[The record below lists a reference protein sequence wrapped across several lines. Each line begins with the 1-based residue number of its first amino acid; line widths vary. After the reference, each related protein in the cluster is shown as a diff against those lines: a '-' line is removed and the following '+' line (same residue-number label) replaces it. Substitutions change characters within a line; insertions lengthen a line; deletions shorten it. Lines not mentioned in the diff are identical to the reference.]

1 MLRVS
6 RTRQPAYE
14 VPTSRVHLAK
24 DGQHSQLQSVRRP
37 RRLPEPP
44 RTLKTFRNKFSCET
58 ESNNVD
64 KQWLWFE
71 GTLSCY
77 PTKGNR
83 PFISA
88 QLYSQLNHRN
98 SVHLHTLIHFSC
110 GSPPFSAHG
119 AASAGGL
126 QQRVRGIYAHAQDHV
141 FYART

>member
-1 MLRVS
+1 MLRVW

-14 VPTSRVHLAK
+14 VPTPRVHLAK

-44 RTLKTFRNKFSCET
+44 RTLKTFRKIFSCET

-88 QLYSQLNHRN
+88 QLYSIEPQELC
-98 SVHLHTLIHFSC
+98 TLT
-110 GSPPFSAHG
+110 
-119 AASAGGL
+119 
-126 QQRVRGIYAHAQDHV
+126 YAHSLFMWSTTNYLQC
-141 FYART
+141 ARRRERRRPARSG